1 MKIEKGRE
9 RTRNVIHC
17 VCIHFINIFP
27 NQLHLIYFPT
37 FNIHISLWIFRTSLG
52 FCFINHIFFCPNVFM
67 FCLFVCL
74 SPLHWHIQRRKPEH
88 KIENEDERRE
98 SSISFP
104 DTFVT
109 LQTIESEPGPSPF
122 HNNCRS
128 NSESFRHFQRQ
139 FVNHAHRSNVC
150 AFRISNNNKYSKQ
163 NMNNNKKMDF
173 FSLLHQF
180 DLSVKCDVN
189 RWLAYWHSRNL
200 FCPKGKRW
208 TLNHLHN
215 NWNVHYLPV
224 QSFFFH
230 SLFASFVFVL

>member
-1 MKIEKGRE
+1 MCKQRRSSVSRSIRFNVARPSNIIIASNHMRSESIVMYRCIWHEDRE
-9 RTRNVIHC
+9 RKRTHAQRHSLC

-67 FCLFVCL
+67 FCLFVCF

-88 KIENEDERRE
+88 KIENKDERRE

-128 NSESFRHFQRQ
+128 NSESFSTF
-139 FVNHAHRSNVC
+139 
-150 AFRISNNNKYSKQ
+150 
-163 NMNNNKKMDF
+163 
-173 FSLLHQF
+173 
-180 DLSVKCDVN
+180 
-189 RWLAYWHSRNL
+189 
-200 FCPKGKRW
+200 PK
-208 TLNHLHN
+208 
-215 NWNVHYLPV
+215 
-224 QSFFFH
+224 
-230 SLFASFVFVL
+230 AIC

>member
-1 MKIEKGRE
+1 
-9 RTRNVIHC
+9 
-17 VCIHFINIFP
+17 
-27 NQLHLIYFPT
+27 
-37 FNIHISLWIFRTSLG
+37 
-52 FCFINHIFFCPNVFM
+52 M

-128 NSESFRHFQRQ
+128 NSESSRHFQRQ

-150 AFRISNNNKYSKQ
+150 AFRISNNNKYSEQ

-173 FSLLHQF
+173 F
-180 DLSVKCDVN
+180 
-189 RWLAYWHSRNL
+189 L
-200 FCPKGKRW
+200 FCINSICQLNA
-208 TLNHLHN
+208 TLTDGWPTDIHGIC
-215 NWNVHYLPV
+215 
-224 QSFFFH
+224 
-230 SLFASFVFVL
+230 FARREKDGR